1 MTREE
6 LEAIKQAHYEKEN
19 YTSTQQSDELQEP
32 PYIQNS
38 LFPEEVVNAI
48 EDLARA
54 AAKEEVYNILSDIG
68 EIREVKKDGHS

>member
-6 LEAIKQAHYEKEN
+6 LEAIKQARYEKEN
-19 YTSTQQSDELQEP
+19 YTNETGLQDP
-32 PYIQNS
+32 LHMS
-38 LFPEEVVNAI
+38 SALFPEEVVNAI

-68 EIREVKKDGHS
+68 EIREVNKDGHS

>member
-6 LEAIKQAHYEKEN
+6 LEAIKQARYEKEN
-19 YTSTQQSDELQEP
+19 YTSEAGIQEP

>member
-19 YTSTQQSDELQEP
+19 YTSETGIQEP

-68 EIREVKKDGHS
+68 EIREVKKDGLS